1 MNFLELN
8 VNKRINDALVQ
19 FGYSEATDI
28 QIKAIP
34 IILDGKD
41 VLASAQTGTGKTAAF
56 AVPMLQQLTLEK
68 KPKGKRKIRGVI
80 ISPTRELAQQIYE
93 SYITYSKY
101 LNVKIGVIYG
111 GVSQKDRKSVV

>member
-8 VNKRINDALVQ
+8 VTKRINDALVQ

-34 IILDGKD
+34 VILDGKD

-56 AVPMLQQLTLEK
+56 AIPMLQKFSEGP
-68 KPKGKRKIRGVI
+68 KPKGKR
-80 ISPTRELAQQIYE
+80 
-93 SYITYSKY
+93 
-101 LNVKIGVIYG
+101 
-111 GVSQKDRKSVV
+111 DRKSVV